1 MKEQLISLKDN
12 AILIAKEQETFKKQ
26 KNFFNMKV
34 EEQKIISNIT
44 EVANGNED
52 SYLAA
57 LYIHTEFPQIS
68 LTVNKLK
75 EEHPK
80 YGIKRIK
87 ELATN
92 ELMGI
97 LEIQEQDKACLKMIV
112 ENYLMYESCGFFK
125 VKELDD
131 KIKEL
136 EGNVKSSAN
145 DILNESKDKAIK
157 FGNSVKQTMEPYAKI
172 AKSQL
177 TEASIS
183 AKETINKESKK
194 LIKALEKLEKKTR
207 K

>member
-12 AILIAKEQETFKKQ
+12 AILIAKEQENLKKQ
-26 KNFFNMKV
+26 KKFFNMKV
-34 EEQKIISNIT
+34 EEQKITSNII
-44 EVANGNED
+44 EVVNVNNN
-52 SYLAA
+52 SYEAA
-57 LYIHTEFPQIS
+57 LYIYTEFPQIS
-68 LTVNKLK
+68 SITNKLK

-92 ELMGI
+92 ELMDV
-97 LEIQEQDKACLKMIV
+97 LKIQEQDKACLAMIV

-131 KIKEL
+131 KITEL

-145 DILNESKDKAIK
+145 EIFDESKDKAIR
-157 FGNSVKQTMEPYAKI
+157 FGKTIGNTVKPYTEI

-177 TEASIS
+177 TEVGIS
-183 AKETINKESKK
+183 AKATINEGSKK
-194 LIKALEKLEKKTR
+194 LIKVLEKLEKKTR